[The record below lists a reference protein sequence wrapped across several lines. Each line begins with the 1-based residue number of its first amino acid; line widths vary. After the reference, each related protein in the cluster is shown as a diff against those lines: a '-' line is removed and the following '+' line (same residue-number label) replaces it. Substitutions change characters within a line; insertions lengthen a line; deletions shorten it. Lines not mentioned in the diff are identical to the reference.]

1 MEPIGY
7 PETVVTNYHSTLREI
22 PEERRFQSG
31 GKYYFPYKEFRIPG
45 FRLLLV
51 LYHKPLR
58 QAVIQLGHSGVVVLC
73 LPTQRV
79 TLLGTM
85 VY

>member
-1 MEPIGY
+1 MGPIGY
-7 PETVVTNYHSTLREI
+7 PETVVTNYHSTLRKI

-31 GKYYFPYKEFRIPG
+31 GKYFPYKGFRSPG

-51 LYHKPLR
+51 LYHKPLH
-58 QAVIQLGHSGVVVLC
+58 QTVTQLGHSVVA
-73 LPTQRV
+73 PASQRV
-79 TLLGTM
+79 TLLGSL